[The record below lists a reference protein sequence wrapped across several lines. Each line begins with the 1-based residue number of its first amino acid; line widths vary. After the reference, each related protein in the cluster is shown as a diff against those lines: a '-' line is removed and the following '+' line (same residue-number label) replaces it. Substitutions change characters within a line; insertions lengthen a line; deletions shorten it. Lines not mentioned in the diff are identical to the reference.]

1 MHRRWHIAL
10 IAIFAAAAIGCST
23 KKNTVGT
30 RRWHAFNARYN
41 TYFNGSQAF
50 IEGNLEKE
58 KGHQDNFTEM
68 LPLYPVGKRESREI
82 GKGQYGHREMRED
95 HPTAQYQGETRVEQR
110 PPQDRQRP

>member
-10 IAIFAAAAIGCST
+10 IAIFAATAIGCST

-50 IEGNLEKE
+50 IEGNGQLH
-58 KGHQDNFTEM
+58 GDAAP
-68 LPLYPVGKRESREI
+68 LPC
-82 GKGQYGHREMRED
+82 GQ
-95 HPTAQYQGETRVEQR
+95 AGE
-110 PPQDRQRP
+110 P